1 MSEYFHYV
9 NHTKRLRFSNGDL
22 GGGIR
27 FDAIGRGL
35 ASRAFCLLLTRS
47 HDYGP
52 RYRSVGLGGWAGDQ
66 VECLGDHGALADE
79 YQDYANFT
87 ANAVILLYGIDGP
100 EPLIEVALQDS
111 TFFLQL
117 AHLTNTEQGP
127 ALAPHLES
135 SFGKD
140 WRKQAKDLQSRRWG
154 TLHDLV
160 PL

>member
-22 GGGIR
+22 GGGVQ

-35 ASRAFCLLLTRS
+35 ASRAFCLLLSRS
-47 HDYGP
+47 HDYGS
-52 RYRSVGLGGWAGDQ
+52 RYRSVGLGAWAGDQ

-79 YQDYANFT
+79 FDGYANFV
-87 ANAVILLYGIDGP
+87 ANAIVLLYEIDGP
-100 EPLIEVALQDS
+100 APLMEVALQGG
-111 TFFLQL
+111 TLFLQL
-117 AHLTNTEQGP
+117 AHLANTNQWP
-127 ALAPHLES
+127 ALAPALES
-135 SFGKD
+135 AFGKD
-140 WRKQAKDLQSRRWG
+140 WRRQAKELGSRKWG